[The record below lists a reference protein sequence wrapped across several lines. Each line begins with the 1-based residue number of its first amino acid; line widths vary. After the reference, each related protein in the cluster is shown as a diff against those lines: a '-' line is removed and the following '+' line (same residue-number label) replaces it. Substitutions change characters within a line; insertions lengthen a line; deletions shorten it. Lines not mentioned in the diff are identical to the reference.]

1 MTNFIKRFI
10 NRIKLKKFEKEKI
23 DKWTYCVKTSKGE
36 LIEPLGVDLE
46 EVIAITFRVK
56 KNPFMEDR
64 LVKVY
69 QTPDGHFIGKTDPLS
84 QFSEIIPDASK

>member
-1 MTNFIKRFI
+1 MINFIKRI
-10 NRIKLKKFEKEKI
+10 RNRIKLRKFEKEKI
-23 DKWTYCVKTSKGE
+23 DEWTYFIKTSKGE

-46 EVIAITFRVK
+46 EVIVMTFRVK
-56 KNPFMEDR
+56 NNPFMEDR

-84 QFSEIIPDASK
+84 QFSEIIPEASK

>member
-1 MTNFIKRFI
+1 MIDFIKRI
-10 NRIKLKKFEKEKI
+10 RNRIKLKEFKKRQI
-23 DKWTYCVKTSKGE
+23 YDGTYYLRGSIGE

-46 EVIAITFRVK
+46 EVIVMTYRVQ